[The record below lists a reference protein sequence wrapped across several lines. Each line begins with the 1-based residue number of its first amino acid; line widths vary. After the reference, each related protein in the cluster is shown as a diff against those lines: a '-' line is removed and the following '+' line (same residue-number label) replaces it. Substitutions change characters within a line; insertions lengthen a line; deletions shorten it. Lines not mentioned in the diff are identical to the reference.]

1 VSGILFEQVA
11 PGKGDINLAGYD
23 LSALGAGGVA
33 FYPWG
38 NWNYSTQTASA
49 IHFGAD
55 IQANGYGDVLM
66 STAAETAG
74 AFAYPTL
81 LHEIGHALGL
91 KHPTDSWTLYP
102 LGVDHNQWD
111 PNIAYDGNFSIMSPG
126 GSGSTLTDI
135 TATDIQAI
143 QSIYGTSAAQ
153 ASQFTS
159 WSWNATTYTLTATLK
174 NGGQTVRGVSM
185 SNTIA
190 GAAGDDTI
198 YAIGQ
203 GTNRIYGKAGDD
215 TLVGGSGVNYLDGGA
230 GGDNLN
236 GWFSVNTY
244 ASYADAPATGGLG
257 VTVNLLKAWLNT
269 GDAAG
274 DVYLNIHKVQGSA
287 YADAITGDN
296 AGDFLLGGAGGDTIT
311 GGAGVDHLYGQ
322 AGNDTLIA
330 GAGISYLDG
339 GAGADVLV
347 GSAGH
352 ASYASYYDATAAV
365 TVNLLTP
372 GANAGDAAGD
382 SYANIRDVLGSN
394 FGDTITGDN
403 TGDVLM
409 GGAGDDSITGGSR
422 NDVLIGGAGVD
433 TLTGGLGADQFR
445 YCALSEIGDK
455 ITDFTSAQADKIAV
469 SAAAFG
475 GGLVAGPLSASHF
488 AIDAPNAATGQMI
501 WNGAGHTLSW
511 DADGMGSGAA
521 RLVATLQGVTT
532 LTAAN
537 ILVF

>member
-1 VSGILFEQVA
+1 VLGSNF
-11 PGKGDINLAGYD
+11 GDTITGDN
-23 LSALGAGGVA
+23 
-33 FYPWG
+33 
-38 NWNYSTQTASA
+38 T
-49 IHFGAD
+49 
-55 IQANGYGDVLM
+55 GDVLM
-66 STAAETAG
+66 
-74 AFAYPTL
+74 
-81 LHEIGHALGL
+81 
-91 KHPTDSWTLYP
+91 
-102 LGVDHNQWD
+102 
-111 PNIAYDGNFSIMSPG
+111 
-126 GSGSTLTDI
+126 
-135 TATDIQAI
+135 
-143 QSIYGTSAAQ
+143 
-153 ASQFTS
+153 
-159 WSWNATTYTLTATLK
+159 
-174 NGGQTVRGVSM
+174 
-185 SNTIA
+185 
-190 GAAGDDTI
+190 
-198 YAIGQ
+198 
-203 GTNRIYGKAGDD
+203 
-215 TLVGGSGVNYLDGGA
+215 GGA
-230 GGDNLN
+230 GD
-236 GWFSVNTY
+236 
-244 ASYADAPATGGLG
+244 
-257 VTVNLLKAWLNT
+257 
-269 GDAAG
+269 
-274 DVYLNIHKVQGSA
+274 
-287 YADAITGDN
+287 
-296 AGDFLLGGAGGDTIT
+296 DTIT
-311 GGAGVDHLYGQ
+311 GGAGVDRLYGQ

-330 GAGISYLDG
+330 GAGTSYLDG